1 MQTTE
6 IIAQAIGIVA
16 MAFNI
21 MSYQQKTQKKVI
33 ICQLFGCTLFAINFL
48 MLGAIV
54 GALLNTVGAVRAIVF
69 MNKEK
74 LHSDK
79 LIWTIGF
86 IFVYIVSYILTFT
99 VFGKELTLFNCVT
112 ELLPVIGMTATTVC
126 LRYKEAKTIRLFGLI
141 SSPSWLVYNIVN
153 FAIGAI
159 ICEVLCLGSIVIG
172 ILRFD
177 IPKKDK

>member
-1 MQTTE
+1 MEPIE

-21 MSYQQKTQKKVI
+21 LSYQQKTQKKVI

-54 GALLNTVGAVRAIVF
+54 GAMLNMVGAVRAVVF

-74 LHSDK
+74 LHSDNIVW
-79 LIWTIGF
+79 LIGF
-86 IFVYIVSYILTFT
+86 ICVYIVSYILTFT
-99 VFGKELTLFNCVT
+99 VFGKEVSLFNCII
-112 ELLPVIGMTATTVC
+112 ELLPVIGMTATTVS
-126 LRYKEAKTIRLFGLI
+126 LRYKDAKTIRRFGLI
-141 SSPSWLVYNIVN
+141 SSPSWLIYNIVN

-159 ICEVLCLGSIVIG
+159 ICEVLCLGSIIIG
-172 ILRFD
+172 IIRLD
-177 IPKKDK
+177 MTKKNQ